1 MTPQGDA
8 RGAVVHDCTSFSPDD
23 NLVGPVLASFSF
35 ADCFASR
42 ALAQP
47 RIAMSDRGMLRL
59 SSDTV
64 ERSRGFLEE
73 WMGLREGCSKEGTG
87 ITVEDPRKLAFS
99 ATFDNGTQL
108 VGTAH
113 EFHCMAHLLDLFA
126 PKDASTMSVTH
137 PIVFCPSNKI
147 ARRCLAIFEALA
159 EQQAARAERGGD
171 RRTADICASI
181 VASHVYQS
189 DVSLGGQG
197 QSYERQQQRIWRFR
211 GAERA
216 VLFNVD
222 LLSTGVDLPCCD
234 CCYLLAPSKAS
245 LGAYCARARR
255 PAALPPPLHSLTSVH
270 RLQNSSTV
278 LQRWGRALRLEA
290 GNPDKCGTLALP
302 CVDPYSPDEAQM
314 KEWERFAAERQLAHN
329 RREEFHQSEAE
340 QTPSH
345 TLAVAQGVLP
355 CSSQALLSSAVS
367 CTALWIHACQCSGG
381 SLQVGV
387 LVLVRRWRLLWVQT
401 GHTRSICCRSR
412 HRLQAGAQARE
423 RRQQGRGG

>member
-87 ITVEDPRKLAFS
+87 ITIEDPRKLAFS
-99 ATFDNGTQL
+99 ATFDNGT
-108 VGTAH
+108 
-113 EFHCMAHLLDLFA
+113 
-126 PKDASTMSVTH
+126 
-137 PIVFCPSNKI
+137 
-147 ARRCLAIFEALA
+147 
-159 EQQAARAERGGD
+159 
-171 RRTADICASI
+171 
-181 VASHVYQS
+181 
-189 DVSLGGQG
+189 
-197 QSYERQQQRIWRFR
+197 
-211 GAERA
+211 
-216 VLFNVD
+216 
-222 LLSTGVDLPCCD
+222 
-234 CCYLLAPSKAS
+234 
-245 LGAYCARARR
+245 
-255 PAALPPPLHSLTSVH
+255 
-270 RLQNSSTV
+270 
-278 LQRWGRALRLEA
+278 
-290 GNPDKCGTLALP
+290 
-302 CVDPYSPDEAQM
+302 
-314 KEWERFAAERQLAHN
+314 QLAHN

-367 CTALWIHACQCSGG
+367 CSALWTLACQCSGG